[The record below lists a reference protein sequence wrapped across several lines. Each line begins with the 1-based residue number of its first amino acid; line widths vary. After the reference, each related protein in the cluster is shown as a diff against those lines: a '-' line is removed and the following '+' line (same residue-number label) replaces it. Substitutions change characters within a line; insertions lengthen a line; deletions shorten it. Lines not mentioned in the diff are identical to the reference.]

1 MKWIT
6 ILFLVAGGI
15 SVFIYVLALFRWF
28 QIKWYFQNTLPYSE
42 QECIKVFP
50 RYPLWYYKMRSTPW
64 NDRIAKDLV
73 KRNQILMEYD
83 KAKAEQLV
91 HAEKQMFCSWSVG
104 GVATAIFAFAY
115 VMTNHF
121 MIVIVPFFVVLQLD
135 MVYRG

>member
-1 MKWIT
+1 MKWIN

-15 SVFIYVLALFRWF
+15 SVFIYVRALFRWF
-28 QIKWYFQNTLPYSE
+28 RIKWYFQNTLPYSE

-83 KAKAEQLV
+83 KAKAEQLIR
-91 HAEKQMFCSWSVG
+91 AEKQMFFSTIPVG
-104 GVATAIFAFAY
+104 IATIIA
-115 VMTNHF
+115 
-121 MIVIVPFFVVLQLD
+121 VIYLIKK
-135 MVYRG
+135 

>member
-1 MKWIT
+1 MKWIN

-15 SVFIYVLALFRWF
+15 SVFIYVRALFRWF
-28 QIKWYFQNTLPYSE
+28 RIKWYFQNTLPYSE

-91 HAEKQMFCSWSVG
+91 RAEKQMFFSTIPVG
-104 GVATAIFAFAY
+104 IATIIA
-115 VMTNHF
+115 
-121 MIVIVPFFVVLQLD
+121 VIYLI
-135 MVYRG
+135 MK

>member
-1 MKWIT
+1 MKWIN

-28 QIKWYFQNTLPYSE
+28 RIKWYFQNTLPYSE

-91 HAEKQMFCSWSVG
+91 HAEKQMFFSTIPVG
-104 GVATAIFAFAY
+104 IATIIA
-115 VMTNHF
+115 
-121 MIVIVPFFVVLQLD
+121 VIYL
-135 MVYRG
+135 MMK

>member
-1 MKWIT
+1 MKWII

-42 QECIKVFP
+42 QECIKGFP

-83 KAKAEQLV
+83 EILRQFFNPQFAETVIETIIKNPNTQFFTP
-91 HAEKQMFCSWSVG
+91 H
-104 GVATAIFAFAY
+104 Y
-115 VMTNHF
+115 HF
-121 MIVIVPFFVVLQLD
+121 NLIIICKS
-135 MVYRG
+135 

>member
-1 MKWIT
+1 MKWII
-6 ILFLVAGGI
+6 ILFLATGAI

-91 HAEKQMFCSWSVG
+91 HAEKQMFFSTIPVG
-104 GVATAIFAFAY
+104 IATIIA
-115 VMTNHF
+115 
-121 MIVIVPFFVVLQLD
+121 VIYLI
-135 MVYRG
+135 MK

>member
-1 MKWIT
+1 MKWLVIM
-6 ILFLVAGGI
+6 FLVAGGI
-15 SVFIYVLALFRWF
+15 SVFLYVRALVRWF
-28 QIKWYFQNTLPYSE
+28 QIKWYFQNTLPYCE

-91 HAEKQMFCSWSVG
+91 HAEKQMFFSTIPVG
-104 GVATAIFAFAY
+104 IATIIA
-115 VMTNHF
+115 
-121 MIVIVPFFVVLQLD
+121 VIYL
-135 MVYRG
+135 MMK

>member
-1 MKWIT
+1 MKWII

-64 NDRIAKDLV
+64 NDKIAEALV
-73 KRNQILMEYD
+73 RRNQVLMDFD
-83 KAKAEQLV
+83 KGKAEQLIR
-91 HAEKQMFCSWSVG
+91 AEKQMFFSTIPVG
-104 GVATAIFAFAY
+104 IATIIA
-115 VMTNHF
+115 
-121 MIVIVPFFVVLQLD
+121 VIYL
-135 MVYRG
+135 MMK

>member
-1 MKWIT
+1 MKWFV
-6 ILFLVAGGI
+6 ILFLAAGGI
-15 SVFIYVLALFRWF
+15 TVFVYVRALVRWF
-28 QIKWYFQNTLPYSE
+28 QIKWFFQNVLPYSE

-91 HAEKQMFCSWSVG
+91 HAEKQMFFSTIPVG
-104 GVATAIFAFAY
+104 IATIIA
-115 VMTNHF
+115 
-121 MIVIVPFFVVLQLD
+121 VIYLI
-135 MVYRG
+135 MK

>member
-1 MKWIT
+1 MKWIN

-28 QIKWYFQNTLPYSE
+28 QIKWYFQNKLPYSE

-91 HAEKQMFCSWSVG
+91 HAEKQMFFSTIPVG
-104 GVATAIFAFAY
+104 IATIIA
-115 VMTNHF
+115 
-121 MIVIVPFFVVLQLD
+121 VIYLI
-135 MVYRG
+135 MK

>member
-1 MKWIT
+1 MKWIN

-91 HAEKQMFCSWSVG
+91 HAEKQMFFSTIPVG
-104 GVATAIFAFAY
+104 IATIIA
-115 VMTNHF
+115 
-121 MIVIVPFFVVLQLD
+121 VIYLI
-135 MVYRG
+135 MK

>member
-1 MKWIT
+1 MKWIN

-15 SVFIYVLALFRWF
+15 SVFIYVRALFRWF
-28 QIKWYFQNTLPYSE
+28 RIKWYFQNTLPYSE

-83 KAKAEQLV
+83 KAKAEELV
-91 HAEKQMFCSWSVG
+91 HAEKQMFFSTIPVG
-104 GVATAIFAFAY
+104 IATIIA
-115 VMTNHF
+115 
-121 MIVIVPFFVVLQLD
+121 VIYLIKK
-135 MVYRG
+135 

>member
-1 MKWIT
+1 MKWFD
-6 ILFLVAGGI
+6 ILFRVAGGI

-91 HAEKQMFCSWSVG
+91 HAEKQMFFSTIPVG
-104 GVATAIFAFAY
+104 IAAIIA
-115 VMTNHF
+115 
-121 MIVIVPFFVVLQLD
+121 VIYLI
-135 MVYRG
+135 MK

>member
-1 MKWIT
+1 MKWIN

-73 KRNQILMEYD
+73 KRNQILIEYD

-91 HAEKQMFCSWSVG
+91 HAEKQMFFSTIPVG
-104 GVATAIFAFAY
+104 IATAVFLYLF
-115 VMTNHF
+115 
-121 MIVIVPFFVVLQLD
+121 
-135 MVYRG
+135 G

>member
-1 MKWIT
+1 MKWFV
-6 ILFLVAGGI
+6 ILFLAAGGI
-15 SVFIYVLALFRWF
+15 TVFVYVRALVRWF
-28 QIKWYFQNTLPYSE
+28 RIKWYFQNTLPYSE

-91 HAEKQMFCSWSVG
+91 HAEKQMFFSTIPVG
-104 GVATAIFAFAY
+104 IATIIA
-115 VMTNHF
+115 
-121 MIVIVPFFVVLQLD
+121 VIYL
-135 MVYRG
+135 MMK

>member
-1 MKWIT
+1 MKWII

-28 QIKWYFQNTLPYSE
+28 QIKWYFQNKLPYSE

-91 HAEKQMFCSWSVG
+91 HAEKQMFFSTIPVG
-104 GVATAIFAFAY
+104 IATIIA
-115 VMTNHF
+115 
-121 MIVIVPFFVVLQLD
+121 VIYLI
-135 MVYRG
+135 MK

>member
-1 MKWIT
+1 MKWIN

-73 KRNQILMEYD
+73 KRNQILMDYD

-91 HAEKQMFCSWSVG
+91 HAEKQMFFSTSPVG
-104 GVATAIFAFAY
+104 IATIIA
-115 VMTNHF
+115 
-121 MIVIVPFFVVLQLD
+121 VIYL
-135 MVYRG
+135 MMK

>member
-1 MKWIT
+1 MKWFF

-15 SVFIYVLALFRWF
+15 SVFIYVRALVRWF

-91 HAEKQMFCSWSVG
+91 HAEKQMFFSTSPVG
-104 GVATAIFAFAY
+104 IATIIA
-115 VMTNHF
+115 
-121 MIVIVPFFVVLQLD
+121 VIYL
-135 MVYRG
+135 MMK

>member
-1 MKWIT
+1 MKWII

-91 HAEKQMFCSWSVG
+91 HAEKQMFFSTSPVG
-104 GVATAIFAFAY
+104 IATIIA
-115 VMTNHF
+115 
-121 MIVIVPFFVVLQLD
+121 VIYL
-135 MVYRG
+135 MMK

>member
-1 MKWIT
+1 MKWLF

-15 SVFIYVLALFRWF
+15 SVFIYVRALVRWF

-91 HAEKQMFCSWSVG
+91 HAEKQMFFSTIPVG
-104 GVATAIFAFAY
+104 IATIIA
-115 VMTNHF
+115 
-121 MIVIVPFFVVLQLD
+121 VIYL
-135 MVYRG
+135 MMK